1 METKETIISISWQ
14 SIFKVLFSLFIC
26 YILYLTK
33 EVFLLIFFSLIISI
47 LFEPLISF
55 FQKKKIPRF
64 LAITLTYIAFFVL
77 LGLFIY
83 WMLPIFVSESREF
96 TKSFPQYF
104 EKISTPLK
112 NLGIN
117 SFENIEVFSSS
128 IQNWLTNFSSNIFDI
143 IVSFFGNIISI
154 MAVFFLSFFFSIEK
168 DELKKMIG
176 LLIPKE
182 KRGNFFDLW
191 QRCQSRTIA
200 WFGTRFL
207 GGLFV
212 GIATYFVLVFLNIKH
227 DFAIA
232 VLAGITN
239 FVPFLGGIVTGIVLA
254 LVSLLDSWTKALV
267 AVLIFTLI
275 QQIEANVIMPISSKK
290 FMGLPATL
298 TLITLLIGGQL
309 FGVLGAVLAVPFVG
323 ILYEFL
329 KDLKNK
335 KYV

>member
-1 METKETIISISWQ
+1 
-14 SIFKVLFSLFIC
+14 
-26 YILYLTK
+26 
-33 EVFLLIFFSLIISI
+33 
-47 LFEPLISF
+47 
-55 FQKKKIPRF
+55 
-64 LAITLTYIAFFVL
+64 
-77 LGLFIY
+77 
-83 WMLPIFVSESREF
+83 
-96 TKSFPQYF
+96 
-104 EKISTPLK
+104 
-112 NLGIN
+112 
-117 SFENIEVFSSS
+117 
-128 IQNWLTNFSSNIFDI
+128 
-143 IVSFFGNIISI
+143 
-154 MAVFFLSFFFSIEK
+154 
-168 DELKKMIG
+168 
-176 LLIPKE
+176 
-182 KRGNFFDLW
+182 
-191 QRCQSRTIA
+191 
-200 WFGTRFL
+200 L